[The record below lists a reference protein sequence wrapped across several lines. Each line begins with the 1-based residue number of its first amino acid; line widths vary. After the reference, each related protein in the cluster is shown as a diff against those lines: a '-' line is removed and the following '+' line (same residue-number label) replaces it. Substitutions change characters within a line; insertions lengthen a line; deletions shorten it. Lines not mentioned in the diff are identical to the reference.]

1 MGSQAGQRGRATV
14 DSQHSGRATWDHQ
27 PVSRVELSRLR
38 KLGSAVALAVAVL
51 LALAPYRTS
60 VRFVNGDQII
70 HVPSKCGPPIAY
82 AFKNEPRVFLGDSDL
97 PSVRGIN
104 CRSGGRK
111 RVVAAAIAL
120 AVAAVVW
127 FTGRG
132 RRRAPTE
139 P

>member
-1 MGSQAGQRGRATV
+1 
-14 DSQHSGRATWDHQ
+14 
-27 PVSRVELSRLR
+27 
-38 KLGSAVALAVAVL
+38 VALAVAVF

-82 AFKNEPRVFLGDSDL
+82 AFKNEPRRVFLGGSDL

-111 RVVAAAIAL
+111 RVVAATVAL
-120 AVAAVVW
+120 AVATVVW